1 MKKNKD
7 FSKPE
12 AYVIKFRTEDVIVT
26 SDKDWWDGGNDVG
39 GGSGEDVP
47 NS

>member
-1 MKKNKD
+1 MKKNNV

-12 AYVIKFRTEDVIVT
+12 AEVIQFRAEDIIVT
-26 SDKDWWDGGNDVG
+26 SENDWWDGGNDVG
-39 GGSGEDVP
+39 GGSGGDVP